1 MSYLGKFTTCRL
13 WIKVKIDWLC
23 IVWRPTGAIL
33 FYFLRMEGVT
43 IGCKELQYLSLCSA
57 LTGLEQG
64 RVLIVPQCL
73 TPAVTKAPVVSWSP
87 TKDSL
92 LWSPCTISNACWE
105 CTPARITIN
114 KSIFVLL
121 QPRWLEDTEYAV
133 ISYSIYGCI
142 LLVLACVVTALLV
155 VFGNS

>member
-1 MSYLGKFTTCRL
+1 MESIIGT
-13 WIKVKIDWLC
+13 
-23 IVWRPTGAIL
+23 L
-33 FYFLRMEGVT
+33 FPFKPVIGVY
-43 IGCKELQYLSLCSA
+43 GPC
-57 LTGLEQG
+57 
-64 RVLIVPQCL
+64 
-73 TPAVTKAPVVSWSP
+73 AV
-87 TKDSL
+87 
-92 LWSPCTISNACWE
+92 